1 MKRVALAVV
10 MVTGLTGT
18 AAAQAPGQIPAQPAP
33 AQSIP
38 APAPGQVAPAAA
50 VGVSSTFLEK
60 RVPDELAAEGVV
72 LSRRNLG
79 VRIEQIG
86 ERWLVSLADLTTGRI
101 AASTSLDAL
110 PRDREAAV
118 AAMTHVVAELA
129 TQVVGRNEPP
139 PPPPPPAE
147 SSDMSPFER
156 MRLDQQAERAERAE
170 HERQAAAKLAFDR
183 QLIRFTRSYDPDA
196 HDPRGERVRWTA
208 YRGAPGQALDPKLF
222 YREVGRPDLAAS
234 YDARRN
240 IMIVSFVGTGLAF
253 VGAYAWLFYNLKQN
267 LDEERRCL
275 DLPFDQH
282 ASCLEGVGGPSYTE
296 PLVMAA
302 LGGVALGTGI
312 YYALHR
318 QPISETE
325 ARTLAAEYNRRLGTR
340 GVPPVP
346 TTSLLHD
353 VRIAPYAGT
362 HGAGLALGAR
372 F

>member
-1 MKRVALAVV
+1 MKRVVLAVV

-129 TQVVGRNEPP
+129 AQVVGRGEPP
-139 PPPPPPAE
+139 PAPPPPAA
-147 SSDMSPFER
+147 SSDIPAVER
-156 MRLDQQAERAERAE
+156 MLLDQQAERAERAE
-170 HERQAAAKLAFDR
+170 RERQAAAKLAFDR
-183 QLIRFTRSYDPDA
+183 QLIRFTRSYDPEA

-208 YRGAPGQALDPKLF
+208 YRGDPGQALDPKLF
-222 YREVGRPDLAAS
+222 YRDVGRPDLAAS
-234 YDARRN
+234 YDTRRN
-240 IMIVSFVGTGLAF
+240 IMIVSFVGAGLAF
-253 VGAYAWLFYNLKQN
+253 VGAYVWLFYNFKQSIDDN
-267 LDEERRCL
+267 DHCL
-275 DLPFDQH
+275 DVPSDQFQACLD
-282 ASCLEGVGGPSYTE
+282 ASGPSYTE
-296 PLVMAA
+296 PLVTAA
-302 LGGVALGTGI
+302 LGGIALGTGI

-325 ARTLAAEYNRRLGTR
+325 ARSLAADYNRRLGTR
-340 GVPPVP
+340 GVPPAP
-346 TTSLLHD
+346 KTSLLHD
-353 VRIAPYAGT
+353 VRIAPYAGA